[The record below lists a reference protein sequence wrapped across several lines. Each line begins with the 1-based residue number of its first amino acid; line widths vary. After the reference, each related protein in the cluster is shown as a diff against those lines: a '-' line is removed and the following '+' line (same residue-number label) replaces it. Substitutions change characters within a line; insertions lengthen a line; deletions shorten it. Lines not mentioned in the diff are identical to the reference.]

1 MNRILFLMAFSL
13 LAPFLHSQQITGKVT
28 DTQGVPLPGVT
39 IQLVGSQT
47 GTITDIQG
55 TYKIT
60 AAEGTLRFSY
70 IGFVAQEI
78 PITNQTIIDVVLQ
91 EETSLLN
98 EVVVIG
104 YGTQKKKDLTTA
116 VSVIDNKAIESRP
129 IVSTAQALQGQAAGV
144 QVTQPSGKPG
154 VPLSVRVRGTTSVIA
169 GNEPLYVIDGIPTTN
184 TSGLNPNDIASM
196 SVLKDASS
204 SAIYGARAANG
215 VVLITT
221 KRGEAGA
228 TPTISFDAYAG
239 FSRLRKPIEVLN
251 TKDYLDL
258 MEEIPGI
265 NTESII
271 PYFGVWS
278 DSVFGTG
285 INQSYQFSYGGGS
298 EKTKYFLSA
307 GYMSNAGM
315 VEPARFDR
323 YTVRLNLDN
332 QLTPWLKMGTNM
344 SISRLRTL
352 DTPDNLSSGRGGV
365 IMSTL
370 NTPPFLTVWDP
381 DSIGWYCRNPFQNS
395 WENPVAYMY
404 GADQESIDTK
414 LLGNIYITVRVC
426 ANIQNE
432 SYECY

>member
-1 MNRILFLMAFSL
+1 
-13 LAPFLHSQQITGKVT
+13 
-28 DTQGVPLPGVT
+28 
-39 IQLVGSQT
+39 
-47 GTITDIQG
+47 
-55 TYKIT
+55 
-60 AAEGTLRFSY
+60 
-70 IGFVAQEI
+70 
-78 PITNQTIIDVVLQ
+78 
-91 EETSLLN
+91 
-98 EVVVIG
+98 
-104 YGTQKKKDLTTA
+104 
-116 VSVIDNKAIESRP
+116 
-129 IVSTAQALQGQAAGV
+129 
-144 QVTQPSGKPG
+144 
-154 VPLSVRVRGTTSVIA
+154 VIA

-307 GYMSNAGM
+307 G
-315 VEPARFDR
+315 
-323 YTVRLNLDN
+323 
-332 QLTPWLKMGTNM
+332 
-344 SISRLRTL
+344 
-352 DTPDNLSSGRGGV
+352 
-365 IMSTL
+365 
-370 NTPPFLTVWDP
+370 
-381 DSIGWYCRNPFQNS
+381 
-395 WENPVAYMY
+395 
-404 GADQESIDTK
+404 
-414 LLGNIYITVRVC
+414 
-426 ANIQNE
+426 
-432 SYECY
+432 